1 MVKVL
6 KNEDGSYYEKTKK
19 RGKVTGYVF
28 KYIVYDLE
36 GMKKLKQK
44 ELENKLNELDEKIIE
59 KEYIHISDED
69 FLAFEKMIEEGILTN
84 QNSVDGF
91 FYDVDNQT
99 K

>member
-1 MVKVL
+1 
-6 KNEDGSYYEKTKK
+6 
-19 RGKVTGYVF
+19 
-28 KYIVYDLE
+28 
-36 GMKKLKQK
+36 MKKLKQK